1 MPVKGAPKK
10 ATKPK
15 KVSTKAEIIKKAIQ
29 AFENKLD
36 KKNWKRLQKRNWNK
50 LQRQRKN
57 WKSGI
62 SKGRPLLR
70 NVFAPVAST
79 MISRT

>member
-15 KVSTKAEIIKKAIQ
+15 KASSKAEIIKKAIQ

-36 KKNWKRLQKRNWNK
+36 KKNVTVGEFVK
-50 LQRQRKN
+50 LIELEKEM
-57 WKSGI
+57 GG
-62 SKGRPLLR
+62 SKPKEIK
-70 NVFAPVAST
+70 VTWVDPEPS
-79 MISRT
+79 SEE